1 MTDTTIK
8 APNAGNCTGN
18 AQAIELRKQRYER
31 AISEAPESVK
41 NTLREA
47 FSGSASPRKA
57 IKAMCL
63 SCVGY
68 DRKAIR
74 DCTGYS
80 CPLWAYRPYQIDVAQ
95 E

>member
-1 MTDTTIK
+1 MDRAERIKIVLEDT
-8 APNAGNCTGN
+8 P
-18 AQAIELRKQRYER
+18 
-31 AISEAPESVK
+31 ISSR

-63 SCVGY
+63 SCTGFEREAV
-68 DRKAIR
+68 R

-80 CPLWAYRPYQIDVAQ
+80 CPLWAYRPFQKTPT
-95 E
+95 

>member
-1 MTDTTIK
+1 MEK
-8 APNAGNCTGN
+8 VREKRVEAV
-18 AQAIELRKQRYER
+18 L
-31 AISEAPESVK
+31 SEAPESVK

-47 FSGSASPRKA
+47 FSGSASPRRA
-57 IKAMCL
+57 IRAMCL

-68 DRKAIR
+68 DRASVR

-80 CPLWAYRPYQIDVAQ
+80 CPLWKYRPFQP